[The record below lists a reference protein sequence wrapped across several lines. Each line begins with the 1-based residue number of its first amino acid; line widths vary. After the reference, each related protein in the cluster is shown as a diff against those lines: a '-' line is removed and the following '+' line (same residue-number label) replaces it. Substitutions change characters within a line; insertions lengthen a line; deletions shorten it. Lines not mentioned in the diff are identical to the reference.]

1 LVLEG
6 RQVTA
11 QQTPLLAQIQYL
23 VQLQQQA
30 VAMALLLVIPEFLVV
45 LVAQV
50 VAVVLVAVAVAAL
63 LVLEE
68 PEHQVKETL
77 AEVLIRLAAERHLL
91 EAVAVQEP

>member
-1 LVLEG
+1 
-6 RQVTA
+6 
-11 QQTPLLAQIQYL
+11 
-23 VQLQQQA
+23 
-30 VAMALLLVIPEFLVV
+30 MALLLVIPEFLVV

-68 PEHQVKETL
+68 PEHLVKETL
-77 AEVLIRLAAERHLL
+77 AEVLIRIAAEPHLL